1 MKAFVSA
8 INFFAIT
15 SLLIGNSCS
24 VTKKQV
30 SSYNSSFIV
39 VDSSIHKDRQFE
51 TLLSPYRKSM
61 DTIMNEVIGYSD
73 MPLSK
78 AQPESTLGDFMADAQ
93 LVYAQKR
100 YPEVVASIINYGGM
114 RLPYLS
120 PGAISK
126 GKIYEVMPFDN
137 MLTIV
142 EIPGKTLKQFCNHM
156 AAYGGWPVA
165 GITYSIKDKE
175 ASDILVN
182 QQPVNDQLIYQV
194 AMSDY
199 IANGGDNCDFL
210 SECKKEYLDVF
221 IRDILIDHI
230 KTLQAN
236 GQKLHVTLDKRIRYA
251 E

>member
-1 MKAFVSA
+1 MALKALSNTA
-8 INFFAIT
+8 KFFIL
-15 SLLIGNSCS
+15 LLILGGCA

-30 SSYNSSFIV
+30 VSYNAAYTTI
-39 VDSSIHKDRQFE
+39 DSSIHPDTKFE
-51 TLLSPYRKSM
+51 AFLSPYRKRM

-73 MPLSK
+73 VALSK

-93 LVYAQKR
+93 LQYAQKK
-100 YPEVVASIINYGGM
+100 YPKVVVSIINYGGI
-114 RLPYLS
+114 RLPYVA

-126 GKIYEVMPFDN
+126 GKIYEIMPFDN

-142 EIPGKTLKQFCNHM
+142 DVPGKTLRRFCDHM

-165 GITYSIKDKE
+165 GLTYTIKAKE
-175 ASDILVN
+175 ATNIQVN
-182 QQPVNDQLIYQV
+182 QQPINDQLIYEV

-210 SECKKEYLDVF
+210 ADCKKEYLDVF
-221 IRDILIDHI
+221 IRDILIGHL
-230 KTLQAN
+230 KALQSK
-236 GQKLHVTLDKRIRYA
+236 GQKLHVTLDKRISYA